1 MPTNVLYKNPILRKY
16 ADLILASTTRI
27 KTVYYGENMAGIQAS
42 RLPAIILN
50 VASGSMGHFD
60 TVRDRHDL
68 RILIT
73 VVTDI
78 RNTTSDEQTTAPGM
92 CELDDLIEGR
102 NDDLTL
108 KTDSLM
114 YILRHN
120 IDIDPTHNLR
130 TDIASV
136 TRLTMGTVPNKRLTN
151 GWSIE
156 GTIELTATFFQN
168 R

>member
-1 MPTNVLYKNPILRKY
+1 MSPNVLYKDPILKKY
-16 ADLILASTTRI
+16 ADLILASTNRI
-27 KTVYYGENMAGIQAS
+27 KTVYYGENMGGIQVS

-50 VASGSMGHFD
+50 VANASMAHFD
-60 TVRDRHDL
+60 TVRDRHDI
-68 RILIT
+68 RITMT
-73 VVTDI
+73 VITDI

-92 CELDDLIEGR
+92 CELNDIVEGR

-114 YILRHN
+114 HILRHS
-120 IDIDPTHNLR
+120 IDIDPTHSLR
-130 TDIASV
+130 TDIGTA
-136 TRLTMGTVPNKRLTN
+136 TRATFGTVPNKRIPN

-156 GTIELTATFFQN
+156 ATLEFTATFFQN